1 LSDVGATLEDVWDSK
16 IPQAER
22 SVWNARLFPAEKIST
37 DYRRWLWM
45 YRPEESTSQHRQDWL
60 GSDRYSLAEVAAMSD
75 HVEFHRLR
83 VELHTRHLY
92 QDVEAV
98 FLINNSYSAEDLA
111 IALENYSDPDEIL
124 NALLETLFARG
135 GSNAE
140 KTTVDFFLNSRV
152 LHTLSSAMKNVA
164 NNPTDPVSSLFPNI
178 ASNLNPKYLEQLNA
192 LGVLFES
199 DAQVQVVSD
208 QLRRAAF
215 SEIRKTIQ
223 GPPVVLDFPRRCLKN
238 NETVWGRAPCRL
250 DLAGGWTDTPPYSL
264 NHGGVVLNA
273 AINLDGETPVQ
284 VFVKPLEEP
293 LFRLVSVDQGT
304 TIEIQDYQELR
315 SPQSLLTE
323 FTLVTQ
329 ALIQTGL
336 APNELSE
343 KTPGTLR
350 ERIERFGGGL
360 EITTRSTV
368 PKGSGL
374 GTSSIL
380 GAVVLAALHR
390 TMGKTLSQRE
400 LFYETLR
407 LEQALTS
414 GGGWQDQV
422 GGIVEEVKLISADP
436 GLVPEFRIQ
445 QVQQELLDPRLNNN
459 RTLLYYTGI
468 NRLAKDILEKVV
480 GRYLDRDRVVMATLS
495 NLHQLSIRLADVMNG
510 MDYEQ
515 FGKMVSHAWQLNK
528 HLDQS
533 STNTDV
539 EKIMSLI
546 QPYVYGAK
554 LLGAGGGGFVL
565 MVCRSEKHA
574 KNVYQLLTDNP
585 PNNQARFYG
594 FEINSEGM
602 VVSVV

>member
-1 LSDVGATLEDVWDSK
+1 
-16 IPQAER
+16 
-22 SVWNARLFPAEKIST
+22 
-37 DYRRWLWM
+37 
-45 YRPEESTSQHRQDWL
+45 
-60 GSDRYSLAEVAAMSD
+60 
-75 HVEFHRLR
+75 
-83 VELHTRHLY
+83 
-92 QDVEAV
+92 
-98 FLINNSYSAEDLA
+98 
-111 IALENYSDPDEIL
+111 
-124 NALLETLFARG
+124 
-135 GSNAE
+135 
-140 KTTVDFFLNSRV
+140 
-152 LHTLSSAMKNVA
+152 
-164 NNPTDPVSSLFPNI
+164 
-178 ASNLNPKYLEQLNA
+178 
-192 LGVLFES
+192 
-199 DAQVQVVSD
+199 
-208 QLRRAAF
+208 
-215 SEIRKTIQ
+215 
-223 GPPVVLDFPRRCLKN
+223 
-238 NETVWGRAPCRL
+238 
-250 DLAGGWTDTPPYSL
+250 
-264 NHGGVVLNA
+264 
-273 AINLDGETPVQ
+273 
-284 VFVKPLEEP
+284 
-293 LFRLVSVDQGT
+293 
-304 TIEIQDYQELR
+304 
-315 SPQSLLTE
+315 
-323 FTLVTQ
+323 
-329 ALIQTGL
+329 
-336 APNELSE
+336 
-343 KTPGTLR
+343 
-350 ERIERFGGGL
+350 
-360 EITTRSTV
+360 
-368 PKGSGL
+368 
-374 GTSSIL
+374 
-380 GAVVLAALHR
+380 
-390 TMGKTLSQRE
+390 
-400 LFYETLR
+400 LR